1 MTTWFDELPEVLTRA
16 DFGALVGRPPRSIE
30 LMAYR
35 GLVADPA
42 FRNRNKLVWNEEA
55 AIGWFRSLHNHAVI
69 VPANEQAMLDLS
81 THRAYICPLDSK
93 HVALARPRMLVMYQ
107 RGGGGTVFG
116 VDAVE
121 TINQE
126 IEGTRNASKQTRQIL
141 RDGKPLD
148 TDTFPGRWTVF
159 HLREAGT
166 IGRITPAIQQGRYL
180 RVDDVLDAMTSD
192 HLAVPTLDEAFPSR
206 K

>member
-1 MTTWFDELPEVLTRA
+1 MTTWFDELPEVITRA

-30 LMAYR
+30 LMGYR

-42 FRNRNKLVWNEEA
+42 FRNRNKLVWYEEA
-55 AIGWFRSLHNHAVI
+55 ALGWFRSLHNHAVI
-69 VPANEQAMLDLS
+69 VPANEQAVQDLAAHS
-81 THRAYICPLDSK
+81 AYICPLDSK
-93 HVALARPRMLVMYQ
+93 HVALARPRMLVMYE
-107 RGGGGTVFG
+107 RGGSGTVFG

-121 TINQE
+121 TLNQE
-126 IEGTRNASKQTRQIL
+126 IDGTRSPSPQTRQIL
-141 RDGKPLD
+141 RAGEPLD
-148 TDTFPGRWTVF
+148 KDAFSGRWTVF

-180 RVDDVLDAMTSD
+180 RVDDVLDAMTSG
-192 HLAVPTLDEAFPSR
+192 HLSVPTLDEAFPSR

>member
-30 LMAYR
+30 LMGYR

-42 FRNRNKLVWNEEA
+42 FRNRNKLVWDEEA
-55 AIGWFRSLHNHAVI
+55 ALGWFRSLHNHAVI
-69 VPANEQAMLDLS
+69 VPANEQAMLDLA
-81 THRAYICPLDSK
+81 THRTYICPLDSK

-107 RGGGGTVFG
+107 RGGGGMVFG

-121 TINQE
+121 TVNQE
-126 IEGTRNASKQTRQIL
+126 IDGTRSASTQTRQIL
-141 RDGKPLD
+141 RAGVPLD
-148 TDTFPGRWTVF
+148 TYAHRWTVF
-159 HLREAGT
+159 HLSQAGT
-166 IGRITPAIQQGRYL
+166 IGTITPAIQQGRYL
-180 RVDDVLDAMTSD
+180 RVDDVLDAMTSG
-192 HLAVPTLDEAFPSR
+192 HLSVPTLDEAFPSR

>member
-1 MTTWFDELPEVLTRA
+1 MTNWFDELPEVLTRA

-30 LMAYR
+30 LMGYR

-55 AIGWFRSLHNHAVI
+55 ALGWFRSLHNHAVI
-69 VPANEQAMLDLS
+69 VPANEQAMLDLA

-107 RGGGGTVFG
+107 RGGGGLVFG

-121 TINQE
+121 TVNQE
-126 IEGTRNASKQTRQIL
+126 IDGTRSASAQTRQIL
-141 RDGKPLD
+141 RDGEPLD
-148 TDTFPGRWTVF
+148 TYAHRWTVF
-159 HLREAGT
+159 HLSEAGT

-192 HLAVPTLDEAFPSR
+192 HLSVPTLDEAFPSR